1 MRQVRRGTRSCESR
15 RGGFPRVFDC
25 AMEGATC
32 RDRLGPSARIMADI
46 AILAVGMTALPA
58 LCSRRNDSGVGIL
71 ATVLA
76 LILTAA
82 TDRALFGKRHRAF
95 WLGFTAAGWLC
106 AAMALAHLQ
115 ETRRYLLEHGPPLVR
130 AREDFQRQ
138 HIAVHMAR
146 QQGVE
151 LASARSVGVVSAVF
165 SFHRIGPRFDFGGI
179 GRLAGRPLRGHSRM
193 DRSPGGPP
201 GASVP
206 TRRGAWKR

>member
-1 MRQVRRGTRSCESR
+1 M
-15 RGGFPRVFDC
+15 PRPTWSV
-25 AMEGATC
+25 
-32 RDRLGPSARIMADI
+32 ARIMADI

-76 LILTAA
+76 LILTVA
-82 TDRALFGKRHRAF
+82 TDRALFGKGHRGF

-106 AAMALAHLQ
+106 AVIALCYLQ
-115 ETRRYLLEHGPPLVR
+115 ETRHYLLKYGPPLVR

-151 LASARSVGVVSAVF
+151 LAAPEVSEWYLLSSLFTELGLGLVSGGLVASLGGLFAAALAFLARQANHLAHRSRHVAAGGSAD
-165 SFHRIGPRFDFGGI
+165 P
-179 GRLAGRPLRGHSRM
+179 
-193 DRSPGGPP
+193 
-201 GASVP
+201 
-206 TRRGAWKR
+206 